1 MCVPR
6 RAAANRPF
14 STSWGRSA
22 FIFPGRQME
31 MNPVVTFSRACFDK
45 QGVVSVKKSTQEKF
59 NREIKYTNSVDKFF
73 SDKKID
79 LLLLN
84 KDATRVSEYLP
95 KKSVDFILTDPP
107 YGGLVQY
114 LALSSIWTVWLEKID
129 ASYALDFNSEITI
142 NDEIDFENY
151 HRMLTKALSGAHEV
165 LKKNRNL
172 VITFHNDQ
180 INIWNSLLRAAS
192 VSGFEMEKI
201 IYQPN
206 RRTGESN
213 VANPY
218 GTSASDFYLRYRAL
232 QPDSKKN
239 PADNRQYA
247 QVVIDS
253 AKKAIINRGEP
264 TDYAFLLNGIYVE
277 LAQHGHFLEGTLDE
291 IHRILQQQIGTI
303 FKVYPETDKFLGGK
317 WWLDEQ
323 HYNFP
328 NLPLSDRL
336 ETAVINKLK
345 RDVSV
350 TYDEILASIFQAFP
364 NGLTPAAKD
373 IRSLLSEYGY
383 QDKKNKTWRLKPTF
397 TQNESLHSTYIGK
410 IAELAKS
417 FGLQVWIGKKEQSDF
432 YKEKKLKVLS
442 ENDSIFK
449 NMNADQRKRIQMI
462 DLVLLEG
469 NKIIAIFEIENSTS
483 ITSALERG
491 SHIKENILRVIVIPE
506 ERTSFLERKLQ
517 EPLFADYYE
526 RDSWISHTYNSIDI
540 FYQEYLDK
548 KVSVDRL
555 FSELRANAKR

>member
-151 HRMLTKALSGAHEV
+151 HRMLTKALTGAHEV

-218 GTSASDFYLRYRAL
+218 GTSASDFY
-232 QPDSKKN
+232 SHI
-239 PADNRQYA
+239 
-247 QVVIDS
+247 V
-253 AKKAIINRGEP
+253 
-264 TDYAFLLNGIYVE
+264 
-277 LAQHGHFLEGTLDE
+277 
-291 IHRILQQQIGTI
+291 
-303 FKVYPETDKFLGGK
+303 
-317 WWLDEQ
+317 
-323 HYNFP
+323 HY
-328 NLPLSDRL
+328 S
-336 ETAVINKLK
+336 
-345 RDVSV
+345 
-350 TYDEILASIFQAFP
+350 
-364 NGLTPAAKD
+364 LT
-373 IRSLLSEYGY
+373 
-383 QDKKNKTWRLKPTF
+383 
-397 TQNESLHSTYIGK
+397 
-410 IAELAKS
+410 
-417 FGLQVWIGKKEQSDF
+417 V
-432 YKEKKLKVLS
+432 
-442 ENDSIFK
+442 
-449 NMNADQRKRIQMI
+449 KRIQPIIVNMLKLSLI
-462 DLVLLEG
+462 PQKKQLLIGVNRQITRFYSMEYMLSSRNMDISWKVLLMRFTAYCN
-469 NKIIAIFEIENSTS
+469 NKSEQ
-483 ITSALERG
+483 
-491 SHIKENILRVIVIPE
+491 
-506 ERTSFLERKLQ
+506 FLKFIQ
-517 EPLFADYYE
+517 KQTNF
-526 RDSWISHTYNSIDI
+526 
-540 FYQEYLDK
+540 
-548 KVSVDRL
+548 
-555 FSELRANAKR
+555 